1 MHFFQKNKKSLK
13 KILTNSKKGCIID
26 RLTQQWPVGQA
37 VKTSASHAENMGSI
51 PVRVTK
57 TKRTLL
63 EGVLFVLMTRFAR
76 EPLLKIVY
84 FQDMG
89 SKHCLVVSCGDLAR
103 RGKFPYGCSAQKA
116 PHFSMKL
123 LKVALFLAQ
132 TNLNH

>member
-57 TKRTLL
+57 REHHQSWWCFLFFGDAYEGIKPTRALQIKHFIGFDLL
-63 EGVLFVLMTRFAR
+63 FYIST
-76 EPLLKIVY
+76 
-84 FQDMG
+84 
-89 SKHCLVVSCGDLAR
+89 SKVC
-103 RGKFPYGCSAQKA
+103 
-116 PHFSMKL
+116 
-123 LKVALFLAQ
+123 
-132 TNLNH
+132 